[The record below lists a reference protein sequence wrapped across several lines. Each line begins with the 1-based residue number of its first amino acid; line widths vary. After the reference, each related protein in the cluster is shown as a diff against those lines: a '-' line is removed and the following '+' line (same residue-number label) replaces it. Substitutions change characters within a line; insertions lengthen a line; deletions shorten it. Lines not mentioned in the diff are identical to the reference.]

1 MKLTVMAALLG
12 TLSASASASEDIAG
26 APVTSIGKN
35 RLQANFG
42 VASPVG
48 EIGLSYTY
56 APVPS
61 IELEFGAGLG
71 FSGFQFAATPKLSF
85 GSHRHRVL
93 VGLGPS
99 LSMDTSTTDRGGYLG
114 YWLNGE
120 IGYERRTPA
129 GFSMLVAAGF
139 TYGLGGNLGERC
151 TVDCG
156 NDARVWDA
164 PIAGRLYPQ
173 ARIAF
178 GRWF

>member
-1 MKLTVMAALLG
+1 MAALLG
-12 TLSASASASEDIAG
+12 TMSAAAFAADESAG
-26 APVTSIGKN
+26 LPVTGIGKH
-35 RLQANFG
+35 RLQANVG

-48 EIGLSYTY
+48 EIGLSYTH
-56 APVPS
+56 APIPLV
-61 IELEFGAGLG
+61 ELEIGAGLG
-71 FSGFQFAATPKLSF
+71 FSGFQFAVTPKLSF
-85 GSHRHRVL
+85 GGSRHRVL

-99 LSMDTSTTDRGGYLG
+99 LSVDTSGTSRGDHVG
-114 YWLNGE
+114 YWVNGE
-120 IGYERRTPA
+120 VGYERRTQT

-139 TYGLGGNLGERC
+139 TYGLGGNLGEAC

-156 NDARVWDA
+156 NDARIWDA